1 MSMTAEDLASFPLYQ
16 SWLAEGH
23 RSLSKGKTNT
33 LSANLSIS
41 YTYHDL
47 LTLGFTGRFDASNR
61 FGSRSNEKFNPVW
74 TVSGSWNI
82 RNTFWGDPY
91 SFYAD
96 EDSKNFFID
105 RWRLRMSYG
114 YTGNMLDGQTPGL
127 LVRLGTLDTYYGEN
141 VSYVSSLPNPDLK
154 WEKTSDFNVERKSVC
169 LRAA

>member
-82 RNTFWGDPY
+82 RNTFWGDLY